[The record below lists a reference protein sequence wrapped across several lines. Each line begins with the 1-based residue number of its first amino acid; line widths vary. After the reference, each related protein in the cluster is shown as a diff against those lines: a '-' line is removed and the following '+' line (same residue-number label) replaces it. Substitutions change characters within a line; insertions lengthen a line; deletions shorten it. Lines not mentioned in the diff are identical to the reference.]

1 MAVLNSTVGQIM
13 INEALPPDLRDYN
26 RVLNKT
32 GVKALLQE
40 VAEKYPDRYRE
51 ISKRLLDIGRHAAY
65 TSGGHSFGLKA
76 LRPALSGK
84 IIRDELRSRVRKILA
99 RRLPEEQRNK
109 VLVDTIGEY
118 SEQLRKAVEDESKLE
133 QNPLALQL
141 MGAGRGNPASL
152 NSIRGADL
160 LYADHR
166 GDAIPIPVLRNYSE
180 GLTPIEYMA
189 GAFGARKGI
198 LDLKNATADA
208 GFFSKQ
214 LTQMTHRLLVTA
226 DDDDEPYDEKSP
238 RGYPVSTDDNDSEGG
253 LLAHPIGGYA
263 RNTQLT
269 PKILKDL
276 KQRGIDE
283 ILVRSPIVGGPL
295 DGGVYGRDVGRRE
308 RGMIAPEG
316 DWVGI
321 AAANAIGEPVTQG
334 SIGSKHTGGVASASG
349 GAVGGFPAINNLVQS
364 PEHYP
369 GGATHSE
376 LDGRV
381 QSVAKA
387 PQGGFYITVG
397 GKQHY
402 STSEP
407 TVKRGDVVEA
417 GDVLSQ
423 GIPIPAEV
431 VKYKGIG
438 EGRRYFIDA
447 FRNTLKA
454 SNIPGN
460 RRNIELIARGLI
472 NHVRLD
478 DELGDWAPGD
488 IVPYQT
494 LERQW
499 QPREGATA
507 LNPSAAVGQYLE
519 QPVLHYSVG
528 TKIGQKAAAQMAKHG
543 ITTVQAHRQAPP
555 FSPVM
560 IRAMASIGE
569 DPDPFTRFLGSY
581 QERSLTK
588 AVHRGDVSDTA
599 GTSYVPALM
608 EGQSFGDTDL
618 TKGWQS

>member
-1 MAVLNSTVGQIM
+1 M
-13 INEALPPDLRDYN
+13 INEALPHDLRDYN
-26 RVLNKT
+26 RVLNKA

-40 VAEKYPDRYRE
+40 VAEKHPDRYVE

-65 TSGGHSFGLKA
+65 TTGGHSFGLKA

-84 IIRDELRSRVRKILA
+84 IIRGELQGRIRKILA
-99 RRLPEEQRNK
+99 RKLPAEQRNK
-109 VLVDTIGEY
+109 LIVDTIGEY
-118 SEQLRKAVEDESKLE
+118 RDRLVKAVEDESKLE

-141 MGAGRGNPASL
+141 MGAGRGNPSSL
-152 NSIRGADL
+152 NSLRGADL

-166 GDAIPIPVLRNYSE
+166 GDAIPIPVMRNYSE

-226 DDDDEPYDEKSP
+226 DDDDEEYDEKSP
-238 RGYPVSTDDNDSEGG
+238 RGLPVSTDDMDSEGG

-263 RNTQLT
+263 RNTQLSG
-269 PKILKDL
+269 KILKDL
-276 KQRGIDE
+276 KQRGFDE
-283 ILVRSPIVGGPL
+283 ILVRSPTVGGPL

-308 RGMIAPEG
+308 RGSISPIG

-334 SIGSKHTGGVASASG
+334 TIGSKHTGGVIGAGS
-349 GAVGGFPAINNLVQS
+349 GAVGGFKAINNFVQS

-376 LDGRV
+376 LDGHV

-387 PQGGFYITVG
+387 PQGGFFITVG

-402 STSEP
+402 SLSEP
-407 TVKRGDVVEA
+407 LVKRGDVVEA

-423 GIPIPAEV
+423 GVPIPSEV
-431 VKYKGIG
+431 VKYKGVG
-438 EGRRYFIDA
+438 EGRRYFVDA
-447 FRNTLKA
+447 FGRTLKA

-478 DELGDWAPGD
+478 DEVGDWAPGD
-488 IVPYQT
+488 VVQYQT
-494 LERQW
+494 LERLW

-507 LNPSAAVGQYLE
+507 VNPAAAVGQYLE
-519 QPVLHYSVG
+519 QPVLHYTVG
-528 TKIGQKAAAQMAKHG
+528 TKIGSKAVAQMTKHG
-543 ITTVQAHRQAPP
+543 ITTVQAHRQPPP

-560 IRAMASIGE
+560 VRAMASIGE

-581 QERSLTK
+581 QERNLTK

-608 EGQSFGDTDL
+608 EGQSFGSTDL
-618 TKGWQS
+618 TQGWKA